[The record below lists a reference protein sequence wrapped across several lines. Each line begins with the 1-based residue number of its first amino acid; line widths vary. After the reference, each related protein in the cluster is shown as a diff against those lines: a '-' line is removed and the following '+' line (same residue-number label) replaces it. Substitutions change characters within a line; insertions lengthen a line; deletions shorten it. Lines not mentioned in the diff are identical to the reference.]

1 MRVTL
6 TVMSKRVRVPTRKE
20 FEEMA
25 ARGRLH
31 KEDNTVIPSDTDLD
45 NAQSP
50 IDLGRLYGFT
60 EDDIAHFY
68 NFRRRGHDIAYTE
81 YVHDLEQAKVPPA
94 KAPPSGAPTDR
105 EAGSR

>member
-1 MRVTL
+1 MW
-6 TVMSKRVRVPTRKE
+6 KRVPTRKE

-31 KEDNTVIPSDTDLD
+31 KEDNTVIPSDCDLD
-45 NAQSP
+45 DAQSP

-68 NFRRRGHDIAYTE
+68 NFRRRGHHIAYTE
-81 YVHDLEQAKVPPA
+81 YVRDLEQAKVPPA
-94 KAPPSGAPTDR
+94 KAAPSGAPTDR